1 MPLLAEIATAQPVFQ
16 SHFCAPRAHTLIH
29 GKLPSIPCR
38 FSSAWKSLGLSKELN
53 FDLRHLEV
61 RRGRLLI
68 KAVATLEPKGLV
80 QNKNG
85 QKGCDVPPVA
95 NSSSFPTIELESS
108 SEDSNELGERER
120 LRRLRIS
127 KANKGNTPWN
137 KGRKHSAETLQRI
150 RERTKLAM
158 QDPKVKMKLCSL
170 GHAQSKETRMK
181 IAVGVRMGWQ
191 KRREKLMVQEGC
203 CFEWQSLIAEAS
215 RQGFV
220 GEEELQWDSYRILDE
235 QLKEEWLESVEQRKI
250 NPRIKGSKRAPKSLE
265 QRRKFQKPSLQNG
278 LILSTVIGF
287 ALAWLNIMVY
297 NLVLKKT
304 EKAKWWCTDT

>member
-1 MPLLAEIATAQPVFQ
+1 MYLLAEIATAQPVFQ
-16 SHFCAPRAHTLIH
+16 SHFCAPRAQTLIH

-108 SEDSNELGERER
+108 NEDSNELCERER

-137 KGRKHSAETLQRI
+137 KGRKHSAGNHIFIVLSFCVYQSASMIVFYKYFQSPLYVQKPFNGSE
-150 RERTKLAM
+150 RE
-158 QDPKVKMKLCSL
+158 
-170 GHAQSKETRMK
+170 
-181 IAVGVRMGWQ
+181 
-191 KRREKLMVQEGC
+191 
-203 CFEWQSLIAEAS
+203 QSL
-215 RQGFV
+215 QC
-220 GEEELQWDSYRILDE
+220 RIL
-235 QLKEEWLESVEQRKI
+235 R
-250 NPRIKGSKRAPKSLE
+250 
-265 QRRKFQKPSLQNG
+265 
-278 LILSTVIGF
+278 
-287 ALAWLNIMVY
+287 
-297 NLVLKKT
+297 
-304 EKAKWWCTDT
+304 